1 MANHRKSNTYFAI
14 QLLLKYVD
22 ILKNADFGLKMVK
35 LAKLRG
41 HVT

>member
-22 ILKNADFGLKMVK
+22 IVKNADFG
-35 LAKLRG
+35 
-41 HVT
+41 